1 MYPLLGDR
9 ARARAGKSMSTVLQA
24 SNLSVEFAARRLRLR
39 RSRAAATIALR
50 GLDIEIPKGGVVG
63 IVGESGAGK
72 STLARALSGIIRP
85 STGTIHY
92 RGEPIDYPR
101 ERYLARAIQ
110 MVPQDPGSSL
120 NPALSVGAVL
130 RELLR
135 FHELT
140 PPERIERDCG
150 ELMELVGLTAA
161 TLAAKPRVLSG
172 GQRQRVALARALAVS
187 PTVLIADEIVSA
199 LDSPVQAGILN
210 LLLELRERLGLTIVL
225 IAHDLA
231 VVGAVCEHVLI
242 MREGEILERGPVQQ
256 VFAAPTSAYTRSLL
270 DAARRL
276 VLP

>member
-1 MYPLLGDR
+1 
-9 ARARAGKSMSTVLQA
+9 MSTVLRA

-50 GLDIEIPKGGVVG
+50 CLDLEIPKGGIVG

-210 LLLELRERLGLTIVL
+210 LLLELHERLGLTIVL

-231 VVGAVCEHVLI
+231 VVSAVCEHVLI

-276 VLP
+276 VLPTVREP

>member
-1 MYPLLGDR
+1 
-9 ARARAGKSMSTVLQA
+9 MSTVLEA
-24 SNLSVEFAARRLRLR
+24 SDLNVEFAARGLRLR
-39 RSRAAATIALR
+39 RSRGGGTVALR
-50 GLDIEIPKGGVVG
+50 ALDIEVPKGAIVG

-85 STGTIHY
+85 TTGTIRF
-92 RGEPIDYPR
+92 RGERMGYPR

-130 RELLR
+130 EELLR

-140 PPERIERDCG
+140 PPERIEQDCG

-210 LLLELRERLGLTIVL
+210 LLVELRERLGLTIVL

-231 VVGAVCEHVLI
+231 VVSAVCEQLLI
-242 MREGEILERGPVQQ
+242 MREGEILERGPVRQ
-256 VFAAPTSAYTRSLL
+256 VFAAPTSPYTRALL

-276 VLP
+276 VLPTARES

>member
-1 MYPLLGDR
+1 
-9 ARARAGKSMSTVLQA
+9 MSAVLQA
-24 SNLSVEFAARRLRLR
+24 SNLSVEFAVRRLRLR

-130 RELLR
+130 WELLR

-231 VVGAVCEHVLI
+231 VVSAVCEHVLI

-276 VLP
+276 VLPTVREP